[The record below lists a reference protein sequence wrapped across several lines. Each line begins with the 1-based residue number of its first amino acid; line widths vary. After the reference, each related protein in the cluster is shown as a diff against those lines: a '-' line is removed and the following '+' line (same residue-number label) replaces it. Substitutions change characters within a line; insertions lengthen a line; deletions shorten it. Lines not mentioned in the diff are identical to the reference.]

1 MLFLSLLILLQLP
14 FAHFYPS
21 KFQLSLK
28 AQIKYHALHE
38 ATSSL
43 PSQKETFFSSESQ
56 YNLNSTTA
64 SFMLCFAYFNFSGLT
79 STLLQT
85 ELLKSYFLKS
95 QHFKLTADMQKE
107 HLWPFSPWF
116 CLNQYISPTP
126 DKEKVSNLVG
136 QSPRSSL
143 VHILWGA
150 VCPYGS
156 SFRGEA
162 PFLPA
167 WPLD

>member
-1 MLFLSLLILLQLP
+1 MWQSWGEHYTESNHNWHLVLGPLITSYLTGSSDKHHSSQHTMLFLSLLILLQLP

-43 PSQKETFFSSESQ
+43 PSQKQTFFSSESQ

-64 SFMLCFAYFNFSGLT
+64 SFMLCFAYFNFAGLT

-95 QHFKLTADMQKE
+95 QRFKLTADMQKE
-107 HLWPFSPWF
+107 HLWPFSP
-116 CLNQYISPTP
+116 
-126 DKEKVSNLVG
+126 
-136 QSPRSSL
+136 
-143 VHILWGA
+143 
-150 VCPYGS
+150 
-156 SFRGEA
+156 
-162 PFLPA
+162 
-167 WPLD
+167 